1 MIFRGTFGRSFL
13 VFSLVTVGSVGF
25 GCQRGA
31 ARSDTAPAQLRIELS
46 EPPSVVRVSGVPA
59 SVLGAL
65 RRATLTH
72 DEWQAALRVS
82 VHHESPTTD
91 RPPVAGT
98 YRVAADAVE
107 FSPAFP
113 FDAGRRYEVLF
124 DPARLPASIEWSGAS
139 SLQRAVLATAPRADR
154 PTTTVAGIYP
164 TASVVPENQ
173 LRLYVHFSAP
183 MGRQGG
189 LEFIHLLDANRQP
202 VVDPFLPLEA
212 EFWNEDRT
220 RYTVFFDPGR
230 VKRGILPNE
239 QMGRALAAGR
249 TYTLVVDK
257 DWRDATGLPLAAPFE
272 RTFRVGPPDERP
284 LETRGWKVVAPPAA
298 SREALVVTF
307 PGSLDQGLLL
317 RALGVRHGDAIVHG
331 EARTDAN
338 ETRWSFTPREPWAE
352 GRHHLLVLTILEDL
366 AGNRIGR
373 AFEVDRVDRFDRTD
387 RGGEPESVTI
397 PFRIGR

>member
-1 MIFRGTFGRSFL
+1 MGSRGTFARNFL
-13 VFSLVTVGSVGF
+13 VFSLVTVGTVGS

-31 ARSDTAPAQLRIELS
+31 ASSDTAPTQLRIELS
-46 EPPSVVRVSGVPA
+46 EPPSVVRVSGLPA

-65 RRATLTH
+65 RRATLTR

-82 VHHESPTTD
+82 VQDESATD

-124 DPARLPASIEWSGAS
+124 DPARFPATIQWPGAS
-139 SLQRAVLATAPRADR
+139 SSHRAVLATKSRADR

-164 TASVVPENQ
+164 TATVVPENQ

-189 LEFIHLLDANRQP
+189 LEFIHLLDVKRQP

-212 EFWNEDRT
+212 DFWNEDRT

-249 TYTLVVDK
+249 TYTLVVDRA
-257 DWRDATGLPLAAPFE
+257 WRDAQGLPLAAPFE
-272 RTFRVGPPDERP
+272 RTFRAGPPDQGP
-284 LETRGWKVVAPPAA
+284 LETTGWKVVAPSPA

-307 PGSLDQGLLL
+307 PESLDQGLLL
-317 RALGVRHGDAIVHG
+317 RALGVRHGEVTVHG
-331 EARTDAN
+331 EATTDAN

-352 GRHHLLVLTILEDL
+352 GQHHLLVLTILEDL

-373 AFEVDRVDRFDRTD
+373 AFEIDRVDRFDRAD
-387 RGGEPESVTI
+387 RGGEPESVTL